1 MDAAEELRRA
11 KASED
16 LPPLPPLLAQI
27 LAETRAKQAAKAA
40 RAERGEPEP
49 AATAQADDGEAKLA
63 SGPLFLEAAP
73 SHGLVM
79 AGTNVAPHVDRDS
92 EASESDGEPEKPP
105 GPVDA
110 SRCRAHGPAFSG
122 AAACQPVKMTITA
135 RDSSGKRIRE
145 GGAHILVMVEPT
157 AAPGAAE
164 EPEPIQAEVSD
175 HGDGTYTATYSVPT
189 KGNYQLHI
197 EVNGDPLG
205 ESPYPIFFSAP
216 VAQPPPPPGAPPP
229 QAAMPG
235 PESVVPG
242 MQGMQGMPVPTM
254 TAGGIQVV
262 TADAIK
268 LAQQQQAAAVAG
280 AVQGADAAAGAS
292 AMAAAYPNLATG
304 VRMSLGWQRLAL
316 SAAHTPLCSS

>member
-157 AAPGAAE
+157 AALGAAE

-189 KGNYQLHI
+189 KGNYQVSLSTP
-197 EVNGDPLG
+197 GT
-205 ESPYPIFFSAP
+205 SA
-216 VAQPPPPPGAPPP
+216 
-229 QAAMPG
+229 
-235 PESVVPG
+235 
-242 MQGMQGMPVPTM
+242 
-254 TAGGIQVV
+254 
-262 TADAIK
+262 
-268 LAQQQQAAAVAG
+268 AQQQQVLPTQRWMFTTRHCVACCSHTCAAALTFLLVSWPPQCVG
-280 AVQGADAAAGAS
+280 QYWPD
-292 AMAAAYPNLATG
+292 
-304 VRMSLGWQRLAL
+304 
-316 SAAHTPLCSS
+316 